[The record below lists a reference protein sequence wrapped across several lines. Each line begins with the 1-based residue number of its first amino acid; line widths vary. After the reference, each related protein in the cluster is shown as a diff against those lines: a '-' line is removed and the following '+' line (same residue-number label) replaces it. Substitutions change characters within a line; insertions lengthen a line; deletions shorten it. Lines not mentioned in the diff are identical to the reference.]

1 MIPVKLDLILL
12 LSYNSEVLIS
22 YVRKIFVLKYN
33 KNKILFYNIY
43 GSIVMF
49 NNILYIKYI
58 FLKTCIFINIKYSI
72 SFSFF
77 FLFFNPP
84 F

>member
-22 YVRKIFVLKYN
+22 YVRKIVVLKYN
-33 KNKILFYNIY
+33 KNQILFYNIY

-49 NNILYIKYI
+49 NNILYIKYS
-58 FLKTCIFINIKYSI
+58 TFIY
-72 SFSFF
+72 
-77 FLFFNPP
+77 
-84 F
+84 

>member
-33 KNKILFYNIY
+33 KNLILFYNIY

-49 NNILYIKYI
+49 NNILYIKYS
-58 FLKTCIFINIKYSI
+58 TFIY
-72 SFSFF
+72 
-77 FLFFNPP
+77 
-84 F
+84 